1 MALTIGFDL
10 DGVVVDSPQQ
20 VVNYVNERL
29 GLNLCMDD
37 FKTYSMEDALP
48 DQYKWIIDMAF
59 KDPVMW
65 KKVGLIGGAYEV
77 IKKLWDEGHDI
88 YFVTSSLP
96 QNLKKKIGHLARN
109 LDFFPK
115 DYVWRHTINTQCKQ
129 LIRLDVL
136 VDDALFNLIG
146 DKEYVSIC
154 MDMPYNQTNKPIPM
168 FSRVYNWS
176 DVYNKVHMIANLIKE
191 NENDDVAP

>member
-1 MALTIGFDL
+1 MRIGFDL

-20 VVNYVNERL
+20 VVNYINERL
-29 GLNLCMDD
+29 GLGLCMDD

-48 DQYKWIIDMAF
+48 DQYKWIVEAAF
-59 KDPVMW
+59 KDPEMW
-65 KKVGLIGGAYEV
+65 KKVGLIDGAYKT
-77 IKKLWDEGHDI
+77 IKKLWDEGHEI
-88 YFVTSSLP
+88 YFITSSLP

-136 VDDALFNLIG
+136 CDDALFNLLG
-146 DKEYVSIC
+146 NKEYVSIC
-154 MDMPYNQTNKPIPM
+154 MDMPYNQTDGYIPN
-168 FSRVYNWS
+168 FYRAYNWH
-176 DVYNKVHMIANLIKE
+176 DVYCWIKTVE
-191 NENDDVAP
+191 KLMKEDENDDVTP